1 MPRIAI
7 VHVHDPR
14 VRWGVRAG
22 TVVRIQSAA
31 EWRGQPVDLVAALGQ
46 LPQRA
51 ARTARALVVRDP
63 RGRETALLAAG
74 AIDILEID
82 AESVL
87 PLPATLADSARH
99 IPAIV
104 VSPDSSLSL
113 LFEPSTV
120 IASDDSV
127 VGEEI
132 CQSRS

>member
-14 VRWGVRAG
+14 VRWGVRAQ
-22 TVVRIQSAA
+22 TVVRITSVA
-31 EWRGQPVDLVAALGQ
+31 EWRGQPVDLLAALGP
-46 LPQRA
+46 LPPRA
-51 ARTARALVVRDP
+51 ARTARVLVVRNAA
-63 RGRETALLAAG
+63 GREGGVLAAG
-74 AIDILEID
+74 AIDVAEIEAD
-82 AESVL
+82 SVL
-87 PLPATLADSARH
+87 PLPATLADTARQ